1 MGSQYYKTP
10 KRQLIN
16 KQKENTKGAKNL
28 PMASPGPLV

>member
-10 KRQLIN
+10 KRL
-16 KQKENTKGAKNL
+16 KQKENTKGEKNL